1 MQIKDYISIGIS
13 IVALFFSFGSLIFA
27 FLTFR
32 RNATKLKITQLRFAP
47 NPLGTKITPNKLFLD
62 GQQSP
67 DLWSIV
73 PMLHL
78 VIYLKIDNLSHTAI
92 TISNFIINDEF
103 LVSKVNIEEMKKA
116 LTLTFIASANCK
128 NRERAEYGHTIPM
141 SSLTLEPD
149 HYPLIK
155 VGDRIESK
163 SSVEGIVIVSGNLN
177 LYSAIKDG
185 RNKFTIVTPDK
196 KFDSYIKIDK
206 TVIPNIKKNKLAN
219 E

>member
-32 RNATKLKITQLRFAP
+32 RNTTKLKITQMQFAP

-62 GQQSP
+62 RQQSP

-103 LVSKVNIEEMKKA
+103 LVSKANIEEMKKKLA
-116 LTLTFIASANCK
+116 LTFIASENCK
-128 NRERAEYGHTIPM
+128 NKELTEYGHAIPM
-141 SSLTLEPD
+141 STLTLEPD
-149 HYPLIK
+149 DYPLIK

-163 SSVEGIVIVSGNLN
+163 SSIEGIVIVSGNRN

-185 RNKFTIVTPDK
+185 GNKFTIVTPDK
-196 KFDSYIKIDK
+196 KFDSYIEIDK
-206 TVIPNIKKNKLAN
+206 TVIPNIPKNNLEN